1 MDFEK
6 FEKNNRFQLIRNKI
20 LRISDGKLVKQDLIS
35 GLMLLSVIAYML
47 GTIKFFWDN
56 FFAVLFNDLFIYGTV
71 LHTNIKQLLNYLIG
85 YSTRIDLSEL
95 PELKVPNTGDMFNI
109 FGFLIIRIIIVG
121 IILFIIYLLFAQESF
136 INQII
141 KSLAIIISSVIVYG
155 EYPITIFIGVIIIS
169 ITLTQLG
176 KGSVYRFLSN
186 IILFL
191 GPLNLIENDR
201 FDGKQINTI
210 KTLVQVLACY
220 IISLIV
226 SVLFKLPFGICLL
239 LVLVLVM
246 RFGLQFQTKNPH
258 LEILL
263 KSIIYIT
270 VFTTVLLS
278 EQIKDS
284 VSIFT
289 VLFALYFA
297 LDRFFSLYNEIET
310 LVKKDEINYY
320 LYFDNSFE
328 LLEQKYLT
336 DEFLVATIAEIDEI
350 KLLGQLIIRTEL
362 GMKDSFEKL
371 LRLIEEKREREYED
385 YRLLILSLEYKMQK
399 KENEKLTITN
409 FIENNLKDVILF
421 DNQKVLP
428 IEFLVL
434 YGEELRVQKE
444 YDLAIQYL
452 KFSKFYSSYYY
463 IESYNECIKNIDKAQ
478 N

>member
-6 FEKNNRFQLIRNKI
+6 FEKNNRFQLLRNKI
-20 LRISDGKLVKQDLIS
+20 LRISDGDLVKKDLIS
-35 GLMLLSVIAYML
+35 GLMLLSVIAYIL

-56 FFAVLFNDLFIYGTV
+56 FLAVLFNDLIIYATV

-85 YSTRIDLSEL
+85 YSTRIDLSEF
-95 PELKVPNTGDMFNI
+95 PELKVPNIGNPFNV
-109 FGFLIIRIIIVG
+109 FGVLIIRIIIVG
-121 IILFIIYLLFAQESF
+121 IILFVISLMFKQESF

-155 EYPITIFIGVIIIS
+155 EYQITIFIGVIIIS

-176 KGSVYRFLSN
+176 KGSVYRFLCN

-258 LEILL
+258 LEIIL
-263 KSIIYIT
+263 KFIIYVT
-270 VFTTVLLS
+270 VFTTVLLT

-362 GMKDSFEKL
+362 DMKDSFEKL
-371 LRLIEEKREREYED
+371 LQLIREKRKIEYEN
-385 YRLLILSLEYKMQK
+385 YQLLIISLGYRIKK
-399 KENEKLTITN
+399 KENGKLTIID
-409 FIENNLKDVILF
+409 FIKNKLNDEKLL
-421 DNQKVLP
+421 DNQKVFP

-434 YGEELRVQKE
+434 YGEELKVKK
-444 YDLAIQYL
+444 QYKRAT
-452 KFSKFYSSYYY
+452 KFLRFSGFYSSYHY
-463 IESYNECIKNIDKAQ
+463 IESYNECIKKNR
-478 N
+478 

>member
-6 FEKNNRFQLIRNKI
+6 FEKNNRFQLLRNKI
-20 LRISDGKLVKQDLIS
+20 LRISDGDLVKKDLIS
-35 GLMLLSVIAYML
+35 GLMLLSIIAYIL
-47 GTIKFFWDN
+47 GTIKFLWDN
-56 FFAVLFNDLFIYGTV
+56 LLAVLFNDLIIYATV

-85 YSTRIDLSEL
+85 YSTRIDLSEF
-95 PELKVPNTGDMFNI
+95 PELKVPNIGNTLNV
-109 FGFLIIRIIIVG
+109 FGVLIIRIIIVG
-121 IILFIIYLLFAQESF
+121 IILFIIYRMFKQESF

-141 KSLAIIISSVIVYG
+141 KSLAIIIFSVIVYG
-155 EYPITIFIGVIIIS
+155 EYQITIFIGVIIIS
-169 ITLTQLG
+169 LPLTQLG
-176 KGSVYRFLSN
+176 KGSVYRFLCN

-201 FDGKQINTI
+201 FDGNQIDTI

-263 KSIIYIT
+263 KSIIYIL
-270 VFTTVLLS
+270 VFTTVLLT
-278 EQIKDS
+278 EQIKDNE
-284 VSIFT
+284 SIFT

-328 LLEQKYLT
+328 
-336 DEFLVATIAEIDEI
+336 FLVATIAEIDEI

-362 GMKDSFEKL
+362 EMKDSFENL
-371 LRLIEEKREREYED
+371 LQLIREKRKIEYEN
-385 YRLLILSLEYKMQK
+385 YQLLILSLEYRIKK
-399 KENEKLTITN
+399 KENEKLTIKN
-409 FIENNLKDVILF
+409 FIKNKLNDEKLL

-434 YGEELRVQKE
+434 YGEELKVQK
-444 YDLAIQYL
+444 QYKRATEFL
-452 KFSKFYSSYYY
+452 RFSGYYSSYYY
-463 IESYNECIKNIDKAQ
+463 IESYNECMQKIEKRKK
-478 N
+478 

>member
-1 MDFEK
+1 M
-6 FEKNNRFQLIRNKI
+6 
-20 LRISDGKLVKQDLIS
+20 
-35 GLMLLSVIAYML
+35 
-47 GTIKFFWDN
+47 
-56 FFAVLFNDLFIYGTV
+56 AVLFNDLIIYATV

-85 YSTRIDLSEL
+85 YSTRIDLSEF
-95 PELKVPNTGDMFNI
+95 PELKVPNIGNPFNV
-109 FGFLIIRIIIVG
+109 FGVLIIRIIIVG
-121 IILFIIYLLFAQESF
+121 IILFVISLMFKQESF

-155 EYPITIFIGVIIIS
+155 EYQITIFIGVIIIS

-176 KGSVYRFLSN
+176 KGSVYRFLCN

-258 LEILL
+258 LEIIL
-263 KSIIYIT
+263 KFIIYVT
-270 VFTTVLLS
+270 VFTTVLLT

-362 GMKDSFEKL
+362 DMKDSFEKL
-371 LRLIEEKREREYED
+371 LQLIREKRKIEYEN
-385 YRLLILSLEYKMQK
+385 YQLLIISLGYRIKK
-399 KENEKLTITN
+399 KENGKLTIID
-409 FIENNLKDVILF
+409 FIKNKLNDEKLL
-421 DNQKVLP
+421 DNQKVFP

-434 YGEELRVQKE
+434 YGEELKVKK
-444 YDLAIQYL
+444 QYKRAT
-452 KFSKFYSSYYY
+452 KFLRFSGFYSSYHY
-463 IESYNECIKNIDKAQ
+463 IESYNECIKKIDNAQ

>member
-95 PELKVPNTGDMFNI
+95 PELKIPNTGDMFNI

-320 LYFDNSFE
+320 LYFDNSMDI
-328 LLEQKYLT
+328 LEQKYLSN
-336 DEFLVATIAEIDEI
+336 EFLIGTISEIDEI

-421 DNQKVLP
+421 DNQKVFP

>member
-6 FEKNNRFQLIRNKI
+6 FEKNNRFQLQRNKI
-20 LRISDGKLVKQDLIS
+20 LRISDGDLVKKDLIS
-35 GLMLLSVIAYML
+35 GLMLLSVIAYIL

-56 FFAVLFNDLFIYGTV
+56 FLAVLFNDLIIYATV
-71 LHTNIKQLLNYLIG
+71 FHTNIKQLLNYLIG
-85 YSTRIDLSEL
+85 YSTRIDLSEF
-95 PELKVPNTGDMFNI
+95 PELKVPNIGNPFNV
-109 FGFLIIRIIIVG
+109 FGALIIRIIIVG
-121 IILFIIYLLFAQESF
+121 IILFIIFLIFKQESF

-155 EYPITIFIGVIIIS
+155 EYQITIFIGVIIIS

-176 KGSVYRFLSN
+176 KGSVYRFLCN

-191 GPLNLIENDR
+191 GPLDLIENDR
-201 FDGKQINTI
+201 FDGKKVNTV
-210 KTLVQVLACY
+210 KTIVPVLACY
-220 IISLIV
+220 LISLIV

-258 LEILL
+258 LEIIL
-263 KSIIYIT
+263 KFIIYVT
-270 VFTTVLLS
+270 VFTTALLT

-362 GMKDSFEKL
+362 EMKDSFEKL
-371 LRLIEEKREREYED
+371 VQLIRKKRKIEYEN
-385 YRLLILSLEYKMQK
+385 YQLLIISLEYRMKK
-399 KENEKLTITN
+399 KENEKLTIID
-409 FIENNLKDVILF
+409 FIKNKLNDEKLL
-421 DNQKVLP
+421 DNQKVFP

-434 YGEELRVQKE
+434 YGEELKVKK
-444 YDLAIQYL
+444 QYKRAT
-452 KFSKFYSSYYY
+452 KFLRFSGFYSSYHY
-463 IESYNECIKNIDKAQ
+463 IESYNECRRNIDNAQ

>member
-1 MDFEK
+1 
-6 FEKNNRFQLIRNKI
+6 
-20 LRISDGKLVKQDLIS
+20 
-35 GLMLLSVIAYML
+35 MLLSVIAYIL

-56 FFAVLFNDLFIYGTV
+56 FLAVLFNDLIIYATV

-85 YSTRIDLSEL
+85 YSTRIDLSEF
-95 PELKVPNTGDMFNI
+95 PELKVPNIGNPFNV
-109 FGFLIIRIIIVG
+109 FGVLIIRIIIVG
-121 IILFIIYLLFAQESF
+121 IILFVISLMFKQESF

-155 EYPITIFIGVIIIS
+155 EYQITIFIGVIIIS

-176 KGSVYRFLSN
+176 KGSVYRFLCN

-258 LEILL
+258 LEIIL
-263 KSIIYIT
+263 KFIIYVT
-270 VFTTVLLS
+270 VFTTVLLT

-362 GMKDSFEKL
+362 DMKDSFEKL
-371 LRLIEEKREREYED
+371 LQLIREKRKIEYEN
-385 YRLLILSLEYKMQK
+385 YQLLIISLGYRIKK
-399 KENEKLTITN
+399 KENGKLTIID
-409 FIENNLKDVILF
+409 FIKNKLNDEKLL
-421 DNQKVLP
+421 DNQKVFP

-434 YGEELRVQKE
+434 YGEELKVKK
-444 YDLAIQYL
+444 QYKRAT
-452 KFSKFYSSYYY
+452 KFLRFSGFYSSYHY
-463 IESYNECIKNIDKAQ
+463 IESYNECIKKIDNAQ

>member
-6 FEKNNRFQLIRNKI
+6 FEKNNRFQLLRNKI
-20 LRISDGKLVKQDLIS
+20 LRISDGDLVKKDLIS
-35 GLMLLSVIAYML
+35 GLMLLSIIAYIL

-56 FFAVLFNDLFIYGTV
+56 LLAVLFNDLIIYATV

-85 YSTRIDLSEL
+85 YSTRIDLSEF
-95 PELKVPNTGDMFNI
+95 PELKVPNIGNTLNI
-109 FGFLIIRIIIVG
+109 FGVLIIRIIIVG
-121 IILFIIYLLFAQESF
+121 IILFIIYWMFKQESF

-155 EYPITIFIGVIIIS
+155 EYQITIFIGVIIIS

-176 KGSVYRFLSN
+176 KGSVYRFLCN

-201 FDGKQINTI
+201 FDGNQIDTI

-263 KSIIYIT
+263 KSIIYIL
-270 VFTTVLLS
+270 VFTTVLLT
-278 EQIKDS
+278 EQIKDNE
-284 VSIFT
+284 SIFT

-362 GMKDSFEKL
+362 EMKDSFEKL
-371 LRLIEEKREREYED
+371 LQLIREKRKIEYEN
-385 YRLLILSLEYKMQK
+385 YQLLIISLEYRIKK
-399 KENEKLTITN
+399 KENEKLTIID
-409 FIENNLKDVILF
+409 FIKNKLNDEKLL
-421 DNQKVLP
+421 DNQKVFP

-434 YGEELRVQKE
+434 YGEELKVKK
-444 YDLAIQYL
+444 QYKRAT
-452 KFSKFYSSYYY
+452 KFLRFSGYYSSNYY
-463 IESYNECIKNIDKAQ
+463 IESYNECIQRNKKRQ

>member
-6 FEKNNRFQLIRNKI
+6 FEKNNRFQLLRNKI
-20 LRISDGKLVKQDLIS
+20 LRISDGDLVKKDLIS
-35 GLMLLSVIAYML
+35 GLMLLSVIAYIL

-56 FFAVLFNDLFIYGTV
+56 FLAVLFNDLIIYATV

-85 YSTRIDLSEL
+85 YSTRIDLSEF
-95 PELKVPNTGDMFNI
+95 PELKVPNIGNPFNV
-109 FGFLIIRIIIVG
+109 FGVLIIRIIIVG
-121 IILFIIYLLFAQESF
+121 IILFVISLMFKQESF

-155 EYPITIFIGVIIIS
+155 EYQITIFIGVIIIS

-176 KGSVYRFLSN
+176 KGSVYRFLCN

-258 LEILL
+258 LEIIL
-263 KSIIYIT
+263 KFIIYVT
-270 VFTTVLLS
+270 VFTTVLLT

-362 GMKDSFEKL
+362 EMKDSFEKL
-371 LRLIEEKREREYED
+371 LQLIREKRKIEYEN
-385 YRLLILSLEYKMQK
+385 YQLLIISLGYRIKK
-399 KENEKLTITN
+399 KENGKLTIID
-409 FIENNLKDVILF
+409 FIKNKLNDEKLL
-421 DNQKVLP
+421 DNQKVFP

-434 YGEELRVQKE
+434 YGEELKVKK
-444 YDLAIQYL
+444 QYKRAT
-452 KFSKFYSSYYY
+452 KFLRFSGFYSSYHY
-463 IESYNECIKNIDKAQ
+463 IESYNECIKKIDNAQ

>member
-95 PELKVPNTGDMFNI
+95 PELKIPNTGDMFNI

-362 GMKDSFEKL
+362 GMKDSFEKI

>member
-35 GLMLLSVIAYML
+35 GLMLLSVIAYIL

-56 FFAVLFNDLFIYGTV
+56 LLVVLFNDLIIYATV
-71 LHTNIKQLLNYLIG
+71 FHTSIKQLLSYLIG
-85 YSTRIDLSEL
+85 YSTEITLSKS
-95 PELKVPNTGDMFNI
+95 PELKVPNFGNMINI
-109 FGFLIIRIIIVG
+109 FGVLAIRIIIVG
-121 IILFIIYLLFAQESF
+121 FILFIIYLMFAQENF

-176 KGSVYRFLSN
+176 KGSVYRFLCN

-362 GMKDSFEKL
+362 EMKDSFEKL
-371 LRLIEEKREREYED
+371 LQLIREKRKIEYEN
-385 YRLLILSLEYKMQK
+385 YQLLIISLEYRIKK
-399 KENEKLTITN
+399 KENEKLTIRDY
-409 FIENNLKDVILF
+409 IENSLKNDILF
-421 DNQKVLP
+421 DNQKVFP

-452 KFSKFYSSYYY
+452 KFSRFYRSYYY
-463 IESYNECIKNIDKAQ
+463 IERYNECVKNIDNAQ

>member
-6 FEKNNRFQLIRNKI
+6 FEKNNRFQLLRNKI
-20 LRISDGKLVKQDLIS
+20 LRISDGDLVKKDLIS
-35 GLMLLSVIAYML
+35 GLMLLSIIAYIL

-56 FFAVLFNDLFIYGTV
+56 LLAVLFNDLIIYATV

-85 YSTRIDLSEL
+85 YSTRIDLSEF
-95 PELKVPNTGDMFNI
+95 PELKVPNIGNTLNI
-109 FGFLIIRIIIVG
+109 FGVLIIRIIIVG
-121 IILFIIYLLFAQESF
+121 IILFIIYWMFKQESF

-155 EYPITIFIGVIIIS
+155 EYQITIFIGVIIIS

-176 KGSVYRFLSN
+176 KGSVYRFLCN

-201 FDGKQINTI
+201 FDGNQIDTI

-258 LEILL
+258 LEIIL
-263 KSIIYIT
+263 KFIIYVT
-270 VFTTVLLS
+270 VFTTVLLT
-278 EQIKDS
+278 EQIKDNE
-284 VSIFT
+284 SIFT

-362 GMKDSFEKL
+362 EMKDSFEKL
-371 LRLIEEKREREYED
+371 LQLIREKRKIEYEN
-385 YRLLILSLEYKMQK
+385 YQLLIISLEYRIKK
-399 KENEKLTITN
+399 KENEKLTIID
-409 FIENNLKDVILF
+409 FIKNKLNDEKLL
-421 DNQKVLP
+421 DNQKVFP

-434 YGEELRVQKE
+434 YGEELKVKK
-444 YDLAIQYL
+444 QYKRAT
-452 KFSKFYSSYYY
+452 KFLRFSGYYSSNYY
-463 IESYNECIKNIDKAQ
+463 IESYNECIQRNKKRQ

>member
-95 PELKVPNTGDMFNI
+95 PELKIPNTGDMFNI

>member
-6 FEKNNRFQLIRNKI
+6 FEKNNKFQLIRNKI
-20 LRISDGKLVKQDLIS
+20 LRISDGDLVKQDLIS
-35 GLMLLSVIAYML
+35 GLMLLSVIAYIL

-56 FFAVLFNDLFIYGTV
+56 LLEVLFNDVINYAIVF
-71 LHTNIKQLLNYLIG
+71 HTNIKQVLNYLIG
-85 YSTRIDLSEL
+85 YSTEITRNDF
-95 PELKVPNTGDMFNI
+95 PELKAPNFENMINI
-109 FGFLIIRIIIVG
+109 FLVLAIRIIIVG
-121 IILFIIYLLFAQESF
+121 FILFIIYLMFAQENF
-136 INQII
+136 INQTI
-141 KSLAIIISSVIVYG
+141 KSLAVIISSVIVYG
-155 EYPITIFIGVIIIS
+155 EYQITIFIGVLIIS

-176 KGSVYRFLSN
+176 KGSIYRFLCN
-186 IILFL
+186 LILFL
-191 GPLNLIENDR
+191 GPFDFIENDR
-201 FDGKQINTI
+201 FDVKQINTI

-220 IISLIV
+220 IVSLIV
-226 SVLFKLPFGICLL
+226 SVLFKLPFSICLL

-263 KSIIYIT
+263 KSIIYIL

-278 EQIKDS
+278 EQIKDNE
-284 VSIFT
+284 SIFT

-362 GMKDSFEKL
+362 EMKDSFENL
-371 LRLIEEKREREYED
+371 LQLIREKRKIEYEN
-385 YRLLILSLEYKMQK
+385 YQLLIISLEYRIKK
-399 KENEKLTITN
+399 KENEKLTIKN
-409 FIENNLKDVILF
+409 FIKNKLNDEKLL

-434 YGEELRVQKE
+434 YGEELKVQEQYKK
-444 YDLAIQYL
+444 AI
-452 KFSKFYSSYYY
+452 KFLRFSGYYSSNYY
-463 IESYNECIKNIDKAQ
+463 IKSYNECMQKIEKRQ